1 MLKVDIRKKLGNFA
15 LNVRFSTDGETLAL
29 LGASGCGKSMTLK
42 CIAGIVKPD
51 EGHIELNGRVLFD
64 SEIRINLS
72 PQERRVGYLFQ
83 QYALFPNM
91 TVEQNIA
98 TALRSLPKAEREAAV
113 AEKIAAFR
121 LSGLEKHK
129 PAQLSGGQQ
138 QRVALA
144 RILASQPEV
153 LLLDEPFSA
162 LDSYLKWQVELEMM
176 DVLNEFPGDT
186 LFVSHSRDE
195 VIRLCNTVCVLTGG
209 KSDPVEPVMQLMNAP
224 GTMGAAL
231 ISGCKNYS
239 RAEKLD
245 EHTLRCS
252 DWGVTLTC
260 TLPVPDNVAFAGVR
274 AHYFDLTEEGQ
285 NKIPCR
291 VNRVVRDAF
300 STIIMAETPG
310 GKEGYSLIRLET
322 EPEKWAA
329 MGDPKELTVCAPP
342 DAILPLTGDSE

>member
-1 MLKVDIRKKLGNFA
+1 MLTVDIKKKLGDFQ
-15 LNVRFSTDGETLAL
+15 LDVHFSTDREILAL

-42 CIAGIVKPD
+42 CVAGIVKPD

-64 SEIRINLS
+64 SRQKIDLS
-72 PQERRVGYLFQ
+72 PQERKVGYLFQ

-98 TALRSLPKAEREAAV
+98 SALRNLPREQRAAEV
-113 AEKIAAFR
+113 AEKIAAFH
-121 LSGLEKHK
+121 LEGLEKHR

-144 RILASQPEV
+144 RILASKPEV

-176 DVLNEFPGDT
+176 DVLKEFDGDT

-195 VIRLCNTVCVLTGG
+195 VMRLCDSVCVLTRG
-209 KSDPVEPVMQLMNAP
+209 KNDAVEPVRQLMDAP

-239 RAEKLD
+239 RAEKKD
-245 EHTLRCS
+245 DHTVLCT
-252 DWGVTLTC
+252 DWGVTLTAAE
-260 TLPVPDNVAFAGVR
+260 TIGPDVTFVGAR
-274 AHYFDLTEEGQ
+274 AHYITFEDIGI
-285 NKIPCR
+285 NRIDCR
-291 VNRVVRDAF
+291 VDRVVNDTF
-300 STIIMAETPG
+300 STIVMAETPG
-310 GKEGYSLIRLET
+310 GKTGYSLIRLEV
-322 EPEKWAA
+322 EPELWTA
-329 MGDPKELTVCAPP
+329 MGDPQEISIWIPP
-342 DAILPLTGDSE
+342 ECLLLLRGE

>member
-1 MLKVDIRKKLGNFA
+1 MLKVDIKKKLGSFQ
-15 LNVRFSTDGETLAL
+15 LDVHFSTDREILAL

-42 CIAGIVKPD
+42 CIAGIEKPD

-64 SEIRINLS
+64 SERRINLT
-72 PQERRVGYLFQ
+72 PQERKAGYLFQ

-91 TVEQNIA
+91 TVEQNIG
-98 TALRSLPKAEREAAV
+98 TALKNLPKEKRAAAI
-113 AEKIAAFR
+113 AEKIAAFH
-121 LSGLEKHK
+121 LEGLEKHR

-176 DVLNEFPGDT
+176 DVLNAFSGDT

-195 VIRLCNTVCVLTGG
+195 VMRLCDSVCVLTKG
-209 KSDPVEPVMQLMNAP
+209 KSDPVEPVRQLMDAP

-239 RAEKLD
+239 RAIPD
-245 EHTLRCS
+245 GGHSVICS
-252 DWGVTLTC
+252 DWGVTLTAAV
-260 TLPVPDNVAFAGVR
+260 TASPDVTFVGARSHYISFTDLGVNR
-274 AHYFDLTEEGQ
+274 I
-285 NKIPCR
+285 NCK
-291 VNRVVRDAF
+291 VNRVVDDTF
-300 STIIMAETPG
+300 STIVMAETPG
-310 GKEGYSLIRLET
+310 GNAGYSLLRLEID
-322 EPEKWAA
+322 PEDWHA
-329 MGDPKELTVCAPP
+329 MGEPREFPVWIPP
-342 DAILPLTGDSE
+342 ESLLLLRGE